1 MNLLVI
7 ENDCIIE
14 ADSLINLLIE
24 EIDFE
29 LLIVADSLVACKQV
43 NRLIH

>member
-1 MNLLVI
+1 MQDRSV
-7 ENDCIIE
+7 IE

-29 LLIVADSLVACKQV
+29 LVIVADSLVA
-43 NRLIH
+43 RELTGELIH